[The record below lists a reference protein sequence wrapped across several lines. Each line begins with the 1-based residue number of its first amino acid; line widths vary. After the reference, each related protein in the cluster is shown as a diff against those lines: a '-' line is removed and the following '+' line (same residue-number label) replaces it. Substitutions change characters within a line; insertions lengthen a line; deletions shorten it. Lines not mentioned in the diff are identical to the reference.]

1 MGRAGLAARPAAG
14 TAEAREAYATVA
26 DADAPRT
33 NPGAALGELIRAY
46 APCLILIDEW
56 VAYARQL
63 YGRDDLAGGT
73 FDTQFTFAQTL
84 TEAVKAVPGAMLVV
98 SIPASSESRRPRSGS
113 AARPTSR
120 SAGAN
125 GRGGAGAA
133 AAGRSGGPRTSGG
146 RASP

>member
-1 MGRAGLAARPAAG
+1 MVR
-14 TAEAREAYATVA
+14 
-26 DADAPRT
+26 DADETRS
-33 NPGAALGELIRAY
+33 NPGRRSATLIRAY

-98 SIPASSESRRPRSGS
+98 SIPASSAAPS
-113 AARPTSR
+113 AEEIER
-120 SAGAN
+120 GATDIEV
-125 GRGGAGAA
+125 GGHER
-133 AAGRSGGPRTSGG
+133 AGRRWPGCSR
-146 RASP
+146 